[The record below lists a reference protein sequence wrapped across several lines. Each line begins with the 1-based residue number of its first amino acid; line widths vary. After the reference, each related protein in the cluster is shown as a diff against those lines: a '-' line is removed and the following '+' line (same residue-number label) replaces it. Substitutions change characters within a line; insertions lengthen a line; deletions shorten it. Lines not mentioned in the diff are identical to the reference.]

1 MHANLVEGAGETIK
15 AAEGGEGG
23 NRAECHGRLGRAKRG
38 EEHSGIRRFHEGFAD
53 ENGVGAGG
61 TDAGGIGGGV
71 DTAFADGS
79 HMGREKR
86 NETLA
91 QAEVRLERGEVAIVD
106 ADDPGPVGECAG
118 KLGRGVNLDE
128 RVQAGG
134 GGGDGQR
141 RDLLVG
147 QSTDDNEDRAGAG
160 GAGLKY
166 LHGVDEEI
174 LTDAGTGGRC

>member
-1 MHANLVEGAGETIK
+1 
-15 AAEGGEGG
+15 
-23 NRAECHGRLGRAKRG
+23 
-38 EEHSGIRRFHEGFAD
+38 
-53 ENGVGAGG
+53 
-61 TDAGGIGGGV
+61 
-71 DTAFADGS
+71 
-79 HMGREKR
+79 
-86 NETLA
+86 
-91 QAEVRLERGEVAIVD
+91 
-106 ADDPGPVGECAG
+106 
-118 KLGRGVNLDE
+118 VNLEE

-141 RDLLVG
+141 PDLLVG